1 MHAVVLSNARKVCT
15 WSPIHTWWNLNNS
28 WTDTL
33 RKRTRC
39 AFDGWNLKKSWTDT
53 LVRPATR
60 TFGVCSYNARSAV
73 RCRSVHRQHQ
83 HHARWGWKRERVAT
97 RTHGEMDPSRAPTNC
112 LYRWSTRIKTT
123 QLTSSSCVTR
133 HWPYYSWITI
143 GRFCRSNKVKKIKW
157 IAYHLLIPLTP
168 CLL

>member
-97 RTHGEMDPSRAPTNC
+97 RTHGRDV
-112 LYRWSTRIKTT
+112 LYRFPPKGFTAAIIAIITSRHLSLYNRIKQSGSKITT
-123 QLTSSSCVTR
+123 KWACHKLT
-133 HWPYYSWITI
+133 H
-143 GRFCRSNKVKKIKW
+143 GREFTFC
-157 IAYHLLIPLTP
+157 LT
-168 CLL
+168 LWSG